1 MSQTLSKDRTLIKKL
16 TLLHYLGL
24 RNAYSFDRNQK
35 VEDLSDRV
43 LPLIMRQILHL
54 PKMLQSETHVFGKKR
69 EILVP
74 GSWPA
79 DATRT
84 EFRNAYFSVPYEED
98 KVILDCELV
107 SFRRNSLTIR
117 VGNAYVESR
126 QFTVWAG
133 KSLGGIEA
141 MFQNQTD
148 MYEQPESDDLKRLLE
163 EVKQL
168 LEWMCSCIDLYLK
181 ETS

>member
-1 MSQTLSKDRTLIKKL
+1 MSQTLSQDRTLLKKL
-16 TLLHYLGL
+16 TLLHYLGM
-24 RNAYSFDRNQK
+24 RNAYLFDRNQK
-35 VEDLSDRV
+35 LEDLSDRV
-43 LPLIMRQILHL
+43 LPLIMREFLHL

-79 DATRT
+79 DARRT

-98 KVILDCELV
+98 KVILYCELV
-107 SFRRNSLTIR
+107 SFRRNSLTLR
-117 VGNAYVESR
+117 VGNAYVEPR

-141 MFQNQTD
+141 MFRNQT
-148 MYEQPESDDLKRLLE
+148 EQPESDDLQRLME
-163 EVKQL
+163 EVKQV

-181 ETS
+181 ETTS